1 MDAEHFENGFG
12 IAREESDD
20 SEAEL
25 TFDFYDCLDSKRREK
40 GTFG

>member
-20 SEAEL
+20 GKAEL
-25 TFDFYDCLDSKRREK
+25 TFDFYYCLDSKGIEK